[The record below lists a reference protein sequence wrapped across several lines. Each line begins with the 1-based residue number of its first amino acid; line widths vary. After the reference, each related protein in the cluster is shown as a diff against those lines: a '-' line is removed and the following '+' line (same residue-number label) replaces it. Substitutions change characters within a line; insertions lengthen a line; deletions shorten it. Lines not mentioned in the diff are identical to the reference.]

1 MWDIMAGKE
10 VKNELVG
17 FIAGANLIRSSFY
30 GGVYRPYEPSSPAC
44 DISLNKGLKFH
55 ECQEGKNFSIPKP
68 EMSDYFRST
77 KRRRSQSPARSGGQ
91 TSNRP
96 YRERQS
102 PQDRENGSQPRWSH
116 KEQMRINQLQEDDR
130 MREWVAQ
137 EDDFVLKQA
146 KKKAAIRVKEGR
158 AKPIDWLAV
167 TLRVVDPTRDHLDD
181 EVEEKDLEFIDPDS
195 VFDGLSGTEFS
206 DLRKDIDTYLNLE
219 TNRNNREYW
228 RTMQIICK
236 DRQRKLRKSGPEGR
250 AVSSVATDIDN
261 LLSPKTF
268 EQLEVLER
276 QIRNKLDSNEPID
289 TDYWQ
294 ELLDSLLVWKA
305 KAKIKRVYHD
315 VLDSRLKQLQQANE
329 RKALQVQS
337 KLSGSEVSG
346 LEAVKYSRE
355 LDPDPSLELSIK
367 DKTLEM
373 VSEASFL
380 REVATARRK
389 VLKMGYVPEA
399 KGTAPTV
406 ASTSLPSGQTQAADP
421 TARFATSAEDASS
434 TTKALFDREVAKGFD
449 EDEEIFAGEEEVTT
463 SDTQALWMGKYRPR
477 KPKYFNRVQMGYEW
491 NKYNQT
497 HYDHDN
503 PPPKVVQGYKFHI
516 FYPDL
521 IDITKA
527 PTYKIIREG
536 GRKKGQTMAPA
547 GEEDTC
553 VIRFMA
559 GPPYEDVAF
568 RIVDRDWDYSAKHD
582 RGFKSSFD
590 RGILTLHFTFKRITY
605 RK

>member
-1 MWDIMAGKE
+1 
-10 VKNELVG
+10 
-17 FIAGANLIRSSFY
+17 
-30 GGVYRPYEPSSPAC
+30 
-44 DISLNKGLKFH
+44 
-55 ECQEGKNFSIPKP
+55 
-68 EMSDYFRST
+68 MSDYFRNT
-77 KRRRSQSPARSGGQ
+77 KRRRSQSPSRSGGQ
-91 TSNRP
+91 NVDRQ
-96 YRERQS
+96 YRERQG
-102 PQDRENGSQPRWSH
+102 PQDRENGSQQRWSH
-116 KEQMRINQLQEDDR
+116 KEQMRINQLQEDER

-158 AKPIDWLAV
+158 PKPIDWLAV
-167 TLRVVDPTRDHLDD
+167 TLRVVDPTRDPLDD
-181 EVEEKDLEFIDPDS
+181 EVEEKDLEFMDPDS
-195 VFDGLSGTEFS
+195 VFDGLSETEFS
-206 DLRKDIDTYLNLE
+206 DLRKEIDTYLNLE

-236 DRQRKLRKSGPEGR
+236 DRQRKLWSSGPEGR
-250 AVSSVATDIDN
+250 AVSSVAADIDK
-261 LLSPKTF
+261 LLAPKTF

-294 ELLDSLLVWKA
+294 QLLDSLLVWKA
-305 KAKIKRVYHD
+305 KAKIKRVYQD
-315 VLDSRLKQLQQANE
+315 VLESRLKQLRQENE
-329 RKALQVQS
+329 RKALQVRS
-337 KLSGSEVSG
+337 KFAGAEVQDQGSIG
-346 LEAVKYSRE
+346 YSRE
-355 LDPDPSLELSIK
+355 LDPEPLLEISTK
-367 DKTLEM
+367 DKSLDMMDEST
-373 VSEASFL
+373 FL
-380 REVATARRK
+380 RQVATGRRK
-389 VLKMGYVPEA
+389 VLKMGYVPA
-399 KGTAPTV
+399 PKGAIATV
-406 ASTSLPSGQTQAADP
+406 TSQPRPSGQIHAADP
-421 TARFATSAEDASS
+421 TARFDTSSEEVSS
-434 TTKALFDREVAKGFD
+434 TTKALFDREVAKGVN
-449 EDEEIFAGEEEVTT
+449 EDEEVFAGEEEVTT

-553 VIRFMA
+553 IIRFMS

-582 RGFKSSFD
+582 RGFKSSFE
-590 RGILTLHFTFKRITY
+590 RGILTLHFSFKRIMY

>member
-1 MWDIMAGKE
+1 
-10 VKNELVG
+10 
-17 FIAGANLIRSSFY
+17 
-30 GGVYRPYEPSSPAC
+30 
-44 DISLNKGLKFH
+44 
-55 ECQEGKNFSIPKP
+55 
-68 EMSDYFRST
+68 MSDYYRST
-77 KRRRSQSPARSGGQ
+77 KRRRSQSPSRPGGQ
-91 TSNRP
+91 NINKP
-96 YRERQS
+96 YRERPGPHS
-102 PQDRENGSQPRWSH
+102 GENGSQPRWSH

-167 TLRVVDPTRDHLDD
+167 TLRVVDPTKDPLDD
-181 EVEEKDLEFIDPDS
+181 ELEEKDLDFVDPDS
-195 VFDGLSGTEFS
+195 VFDGLSESEFS

-236 DRQRKLRKSGPEGR
+236 DRQRKLRNSGLEGR
-250 AVSSVATDIDN
+250 AVSSVAADIDG

-294 ELLDSLLVWKA
+294 QLLDSLLVWKA
-305 KAKIKRVYHD
+305 KAKIKRVYQD
-315 VLDSRLKQLQQANE
+315 VLDSRLNQLRQENE
-329 RKALQVQS
+329 QKALQVQS
-337 KLSGSEVSG
+337 RFSGSE
-346 LEAVKYSRE
+346 AHNRDAINYSRE
-355 LDPDPSLELSIK
+355 FDPEPFLELSTK
-367 DKTLEM
+367 DKSLDLMNE
-373 VSEASFL
+373 SSFL
-380 REVATARRK
+380 RQVATARRK
-389 VLKMGYVPEA
+389 ILKMGYVPEL
-399 KGTAPTV
+399 TSSIPTV
-406 ASTSLPSGQTQAADP
+406 ASYSRPSRQALTADP
-421 TARFATSAEDASS
+421 TARFATSAEDVSS
-434 TTKALFDREVAKGFD
+434 TTKALFDREVAKGVN
-449 EDEEIFAGEEEVTT
+449 EDEEVFTGEEEVTT

-503 PPPKVVQGYKFHI
+503 QPPKVVQGYKFHI

-521 IDITKA
+521 IDLTKA

-553 VIRFMA
+553 IIRFMA

-590 RGILTLHFTFKRITY
+590 RGILTLHFTFKRILY